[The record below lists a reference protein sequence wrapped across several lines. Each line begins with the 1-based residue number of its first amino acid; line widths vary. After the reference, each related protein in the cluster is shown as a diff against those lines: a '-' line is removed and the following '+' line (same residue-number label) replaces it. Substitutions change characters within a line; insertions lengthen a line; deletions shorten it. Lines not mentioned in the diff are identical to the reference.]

1 MSNEYK
7 VLRCSL
13 CSPFHRFL
21 FDSMLLNLSFNLI
34 DIAEQLFMRKAVE
47 IQGHF
52 TIIAI
57 LILILL
63 LLMFNNF
70 KFITHYVF
78 MFIILIRSEI
88 RSI

>member
-1 MSNEYK
+1 
-7 VLRCSL
+7 
-13 CSPFHRFL
+13 
-21 FDSMLLNLSFNLI
+21 MLLSFNLI
-34 DIAEQLFMRKAVE
+34 YIAQQLFMRKAVE